1 MKKETFI
8 EKKIALENL
17 RAMMAKSMYL
27 LTASEKMELG
37 MFFINSAKNDMDE
50 IEQEVKESGSTEW
63 ANLPERDIQVTPSMM
78 RRAIEKALALEVTDG
93 RGRKRRVF
101 STKKKWLAVYRVLQY
116 FGIVDGYTQYQR
128 ALNYIM
134 NKVYPKGVPMP
145 EAMKKIMPNT
155 TALSKAGGERGLN
168 KHLEEWLS
176 GKYDEQLGDYLPIAQ
191 CILKSITDEMLSNPQ
206 KA

>member
-1 MKKETFI
+1 MKKETII

-37 MFFINSAKNDMDE
+37 MTFMDSAKEDMDG
-50 IEQEVKESGSTEW
+50 IEQEAKEKGSTEW

-116 FGIVDGYTQYQR
+116 FGIVDGSTQYQR
-128 ALNYIM
+128 ALNYII

-155 TALSKAGGERGLN
+155 TTLSKAGGESGLN
-168 KHLEEWLS
+168 KQLEEWLS
-176 GKYDEQLGDYLPIAQ
+176 GKYDEQLDDYLPIAQ
-191 CILKSITDEMLSNPQ
+191 CIVKSITDEMLPYPQ

>member
-37 MFFINSAKNDMDE
+37 MIFINSAKNDMVE

-63 ANLPERDIQVTPSMM
+63 ANLPEPSLPITPPMV
-78 RRAIEKALALEVTDG
+78 RRAIEKALALVVTDG
-93 RGRKRRVF
+93 RGRTRRAF

-134 NKVYPKGVPMP
+134 NKVYPMGVPKP
-145 EAMKKIMPNT
+145 EAMMKIMPDT
-155 TALSKAGGERGLN
+155 TAMSKAGGESGLN
-168 KHLEEWLS
+168 KRLEDWLS
-176 GKYDEQLGDYLPIAQ
+176 GKYDDQLGDYLLIAQ
-191 CILKSITDEMLSNPQ
+191 CILKSITDEIVSYPQ

>member
-8 EKKIALENL
+8 EKRIALENL
-17 RAMMAKSMYL
+17 KAMMAKSMYL

-37 MFFINSAKNDMDE
+37 MIFMDSAKNDMVE

-63 ANLPERDIQVTPSMM
+63 ANLPERDIQVTPPMM

-93 RGRKRRVF
+93 RGRTRRVF

-116 FGIVDGYTQYQR
+116 FGIVDGSTQYQR

-168 KHLEEWLS
+168 KQLEEWLS

>member
-1 MKKETFI
+1 
-8 EKKIALENL
+8 
-17 RAMMAKSMYL
+17 
-27 LTASEKMELG
+27 
-37 MFFINSAKNDMDE
+37 
-50 IEQEVKESGSTEW
+50 
-63 ANLPERDIQVTPSMM
+63 M

-134 NKVYPKGVPMP
+134 NKVYPMGVPKP
-145 EAMKKIMPNT
+145 EAMMKIMPDT
-155 TALSKAGGERGLN
+155 TALSKAGSESGLN
-168 KHLEEWLS
+168 KRLEDWLG
-176 GKYDEQLGDYLPIAQ
+176 GKYDEQIGDYLLIAQ
-191 CILKSITDEMLSNPQ
+191 CILKSITDEIVSYPQ

>member
-8 EKKIALENL
+8 EKKIALKNL
-17 RAMMAKSMYL
+17 RAMMAKSMYP

-37 MFFINSAKNDMDE
+37 MIFINSAKNDVDE

-63 ANLPERDIQVTPSMM
+63 ANLPERDIQVTPPMM
-78 RRAIEKALALEVTDG
+78 RRAIEKALALEVADG
-93 RGRKRRVF
+93 RGRTRRVF

-134 NKVYPKGVPMP
+134 NKVYPMGVPKP
-145 EAMKKIMPNT
+145 EAMMKIMPDT
-155 TALSKAGGERGLN
+155 TAMSKAGGESGLN
-168 KHLEEWLS
+168 KRLEDWLS
-176 GKYDEQLGDYLPIAQ
+176 GKYDSQLGDYLLIAQ
-191 CILKSITDEMLSNPQ
+191 CILKSITDEIVSYPQ

>member
-17 RAMMAKSMYL
+17 RAMIAKSMYL
-27 LTASEKMELG
+27 LTASENMELG
-37 MFFINSAKNDMDE
+37 MIFFNSVKNDVDE
-50 IEQEVKESGSTEW
+50 IVQEVKESGSTEW
-63 ANLPERDIQVTPSMM
+63 ANLPERDIQVTPPMM

-116 FGIVDGYTQYQR
+116 FGIVDGSTQYQR

-176 GKYDEQLGDYLPIAQ
+176 GKYDEQLDDYLPIAQ
-191 CILKSITDEMLSNPQ
+191 CIVKSITDEMLPYPQ
-206 KA
+206 KT

>member
-8 EKKIALENL
+8 EKRIALENL
-17 RAMMAKSMYL
+17 KAMMAKSMYL

-37 MFFINSAKNDMDE
+37 MTFMDSAKEDMDG
-50 IEQEVKESGSTEW
+50 IEQEAKEKGSTEW

-116 FGIVDGYTQYQR
+116 FGIVDGSTQYQR

-168 KHLEEWLS
+168 KQLEEWLS
-176 GKYDEQLGDYLPIAQ
+176 GKDDEQLGDYLPIAQ

>member
-1 MKKETFI
+1 MKKETII

-37 MFFINSAKNDMDE
+37 MIFINSAKNDMVE

-63 ANLPERDIQVTPSMM
+63 ANLPERDIQVTPPMM

-116 FGIVDGYTQYQR
+116 FGIVDGSTQYQR

-168 KHLEEWLS
+168 KQLEEWLS

-191 CILKSITDEMLSNPQ
+191 CIVKSITDEMLPYPQ

>member
-37 MFFINSAKNDMDE
+37 MIFINSAKNDVDE

-63 ANLPERDIQVTPSMM
+63 ANLPERDIQVTPPMM

-168 KHLEEWLS
+168 KQLEEWLS
-176 GKYDEQLGDYLPIAQ
+176 GKYDEQLDDYLPIAQ
-191 CILKSITDEMLSNPQ
+191 CIVKSITDEMLPYPQ

>member
-8 EKKIALENL
+8 EKRIALENL
-17 RAMMAKSMYL
+17 KAMMAKSMYL

-37 MFFINSAKNDMDE
+37 MTFMDSAKEDMDG
-50 IEQEVKESGSTEW
+50 IEQEAKEKGSTEW

-116 FGIVDGYTQYQR
+116 FGIVDGSTQYQR

-155 TALSKAGGERGLN
+155 TALSEAGGERGLN
-168 KHLEEWLS
+168 KQLEEWLS
-176 GKYDEQLGDYLPIAQ
+176 GKYDEQLDDYLPIAQ
-191 CILKSITDEMLSNPQ
+191 CIVKSITDEMLPYPQ

>member
-37 MFFINSAKNDMDE
+37 MTFMDSAKEDMDG
-50 IEQEVKESGSTEW
+50 IEQEAKEKGSTEW

-116 FGIVDGYTQYQR
+116 FGIVDGSTQYQR

-155 TALSKAGGERGLN
+155 TALSKAGGESGLN

-176 GKYDEQLGDYLPIAQ
+176 GKYDEQLDDYLPIAQ
-191 CILKSITDEMLSNPQ
+191 CIVKSITDEMLPYPQ

>member
-1 MKKETFI
+1 MKMETKN
-8 EKKIALENL
+8 EKKIALKNIK
-17 RAMMAKSMYL
+17 AMMAKSMYL
-27 LTASEKMELG
+27 LTASENMELG
-37 MFFINSAKNDMDE
+37 MIFFNSVKNDVDE
-50 IEQEVKESGSTEW
+50 IVQEVKESGSTEW
-63 ANLPERDIQVTPSMM
+63 ANLPERDIQVTPPMM

-116 FGIVDGYTQYQR
+116 FGIVDGSTQYQR

-168 KHLEEWLS
+168 KQLEEWLS
-176 GKYDEQLGDYLPIAQ
+176 GKYDEWRGDSRPIAQ
-191 CILKSITDEMLSNPQ
+191 CISKSITDEMLSDPQ

>member
-17 RAMMAKSMYL
+17 RAMMAKSMYP

-37 MFFINSAKNDMDE
+37 MTFMDSAKAGMDG
-50 IEQEVKESGSTEW
+50 IEQEAKEKGSTEW

-116 FGIVDGYTQYQR
+116 FGIVDGSTQYQR

-145 EAMKKIMPNT
+145 EAMKKSMPNT
-155 TALSKAGGERGLN
+155 TAMSKAGGESGLN
-168 KHLEEWLS
+168 KQLEEWLS
-176 GKYDEQLGDYLPIAQ
+176 GKYDEQLDDYLPIAQ
-191 CILKSITDEMLSNPQ
+191 CIVKSITDEMLPYPQ

>member
-37 MFFINSAKNDMDE
+37 MIFINSAKNDVDE

-116 FGIVDGYTQYQR
+116 FGIVDGSTQYQR

-155 TALSKAGGERGLN
+155 TALSKAGGESGLN

-176 GKYDEQLGDYLPIAQ
+176 GKYDEQLDDYLPIAQ
-191 CILKSITDEMLSNPQ
+191 CIVKSITDEMLPYPQ

>member
-17 RAMMAKSMYL
+17 RAMIAKSMYL
-27 LTASEKMELG
+27 LTASENMELG
-37 MFFINSAKNDMDE
+37 MIFFNSVKNDVDE
-50 IEQEVKESGSTEW
+50 IVQEVKESGSTEW
-63 ANLPERDIQVTPSMM
+63 ANLPERDIQVTPPMM

-155 TALSKAGGERGLN
+155 TALSKAGGERVLN
-168 KHLEEWLS
+168 KQLEEWLS
-176 GKYDEQLGDYLPIAQ
+176 GKYDEQLGDYLPIARF
-191 CILKSITDEMLSNPQ
+191 ILESITDESLSYPP

>member
-1 MKKETFI
+1 MKKETII
-8 EKKIALENL
+8 EKEIALGYL
-17 RAMMAKSMYL
+17 TATIAKSMYL

-37 MFFINSAKNDMDE
+37 MIFINSAKEDMEE

-63 ANLPERDIQVTPSMM
+63 ANLPEPSLPITPPMV
-78 RRAIEKALALEVTDG
+78 RRAIEKALMLEVTDG
-93 RGRKRRVF
+93 RGRMRRAF
-101 STKKKWLAVYRVLQY
+101 TTKKEWLAVYRVLQY
-116 FGIVDGYTQYQR
+116 FGIVDGSTQYQR

-168 KHLEEWLS
+168 KQLEEWLS

>member
-27 LTASEKMELG
+27 LTASEKIELG
-37 MFFINSAKNDMDE
+37 MIFINSAKNDVDE

-63 ANLPERDIQVTPSMM
+63 ANLPERDIQVTPPMM
-78 RRAIEKALALEVTDG
+78 RRAIEKDLALEVTDG

-101 STKKKWLAVYRVLQY
+101 STKKKWLAVYRVMQY
-116 FGIVDGYTQYQR
+116 FGIVEGSNHYQR
-128 ALNYIM
+128 AVDYIKK
-134 NKVYPKGVPMP
+134 KVYSERVPMP
-145 EAMKKIMPNT
+145 EEMQKIIPNT
-155 TALSKAGGERGLN
+155 NALSVAGSENGLN
-168 KHLEEWLS
+168 KQLEDWLS
-176 GKYDEQLGDYLPIAQ
+176 GKYDEQLGDYLPIAR
-191 CILKSITDEMLSNPQ
+191 CILESITDESLSYPP

>member
-8 EKKIALENL
+8 EKRIALENL
-17 RAMMAKSMYL
+17 KAMMAKSMYL

-37 MFFINSAKNDMDE
+37 MTFMDSAKEDMDG
-50 IEQEVKESGSTEW
+50 IEQEAKEKGSTEW

-116 FGIVDGYTQYQR
+116 FGIVDGSTQYQR

-155 TALSKAGGERGLN
+155 TALSKAGGESGLN
-168 KHLEEWLS
+168 KQLEEWLS
-176 GKYDEQLGDYLPIAQ
+176 GKYDEQLDDYLPIAQ
-191 CILKSITDEMLSNPQ
+191 CIVKSITDEMLPYPQ

>member
-8 EKKIALENL
+8 KKEIALEYL
-17 RAMMAKSMYL
+17 KAVIAKSMHML
-27 LTASEKMELG
+27 SASEKMELG
-37 MFFINSAKNDMDE
+37 MIFIASAKEDMEE
-50 IEQEVKESGSTEW
+50 IEKEAKESGSTEW

-116 FGIVDGYTQYQR
+116 FGIVDGSTQYQR

-176 GKYDEQLGDYLPIAQ
+176 GKYDEQLDDYLPIAQ
-191 CILKSITDEMLSNPQ
+191 CIVKSITDEMLPYPQ

>member
-37 MFFINSAKNDMDE
+37 MTFMDSAKEDMDG
-50 IEQEVKESGSTEW
+50 IEQEAKEKGSTEW
-63 ANLPERDIQVTPSMM
+63 ANLPERDIQVTPPMM

-116 FGIVDGYTQYQR
+116 FGIVDGSTQYQR

-155 TALSKAGGERGLN
+155 TALSKAGGESGLN
-168 KHLEEWLS
+168 KQFEQWLS
-176 GKYDEQLGDYLPIAQ
+176 GNYDEQFDDYLPIAQ
-191 CILKSITDEMLSNPQ
+191 CIVKSITDEMLPYPQ

>member
-37 MFFINSAKNDMDE
+37 MTFMDSAKEDMDG
-50 IEQEVKESGSTEW
+50 IEQEAKEKGSTEW

-116 FGIVDGYTQYQR
+116 FGIVDGSTQYQR

-134 NKVYPKGVPMP
+134 NKVYPEGVPKP
-145 EAMKKIMPNT
+145 EAMMKIMPDT
-155 TALSKAGGERGLN
+155 TAMSKAGGESGLN
-168 KHLEEWLS
+168 KRLEDWLG
-176 GKYDEQLGDYLPIAQ
+176 GKYDDQLGDYLLIAQ
-191 CILKSITDEMLSNPQ
+191 CILKSITDEIVSYPQ

>member
-37 MFFINSAKNDMDE
+37 MIFINSAKNDMVE

-63 ANLPERDIQVTPSMM
+63 ANLPEPSLPITPPMV
-78 RRAIEKALALEVTDG
+78 RRAIEKALMLEVTDG
-93 RGRKRRVF
+93 RGRMRRAF
-101 STKKKWLAVYRVLQY
+101 TTKKEWLAVYRVLQY
-116 FGIVDGYTQYQR
+116 FGIVDGYNQYQR

-134 NKVYPKGVPMP
+134 NKVYPKGVPIP
-145 EAMKKIMPNT
+145 EAMKKIMPNPN
-155 TALSKAGGERGLN
+155 ALSVAGSERGLN
-168 KHLEEWLS
+168 KPLEDWLG
-176 GKYDEQLGDYLPIAQ
+176 GKYDDQLGDYLLIAR
-191 CILKSITDEMLSNPQ
+191 CIVESIADETLAHPQ

>member
-17 RAMMAKSMYL
+17 KAMMAKSMYL

-37 MFFINSAKNDMDE
+37 MTFMDSAKEDMDG
-50 IEQEVKESGSTEW
+50 IEQEAKEKGSTEW

-116 FGIVDGYTQYQR
+116 FGIVDGSTQYQR

-155 TALSKAGGERGLN
+155 TALSKAGGESGLN
-168 KHLEEWLS
+168 KQLEEWLS
-176 GKYDEQLGDYLPIAQ
+176 GKYDEQLDDYLPIAQ
-191 CILKSITDEMLSNPQ
+191 CIVKSITDEMLPYPQ